1 MLKISSDN
9 KDKFIQNKEYVLS
22 FLESKGVKDK
32 YYLNL
37 IRENDFG
44 CLEPN
49 TIYLNSHD
57 MNSGDYQIEAF
68 LTCASDYNDIVETN
82 ENLEWTAKDI
92 GAESECDRGIAIAA
106 VAGDGVLWLDI
117 KTGKVY
123 LWLVGTGNFE
133 KVYFAPSVKKLVK
146 MIRYEKS

>member
-1 MLKISSDN
+1 MLKISTDN

-32 YYLNL
+32 NYLNL
-37 IRENDFG
+37 IKENDFG

-49 TIYLNSHD
+49 FVHLNSHD
-57 MNSGDYQIEAF
+57 MNSGDYEIEAF
-68 LTCASDYNDIVETN
+68 LSCAPGFNDIVETN
-82 ENLEWTAKDI
+82 QNLESAAKDI
-92 GAESECDRGIAIAA
+92 GVECDGGISIAA
-106 VAGDGVLWLDI
+106 VAGDDVLWLDL

-123 LWLVGTGNFE
+123 LWFVGTGSFE